1 MSTILITGAS
11 GFLGSNLVNKLAEQH
26 QIYALVR
33 ESSKQKT
40 INNSAENVEISVIE
54 NEDDAAG
61 AVQRIKPDCIIH
73 TACNY
78 GRHGES
84 QYDIFRANVYF
95 GVSLLHGII
104 ESNHPC
110 IFINTGT
117 VLNSQTSFYALCKS
131 QFSALGQQIST
142 SSTSRHKFIDV
153 ALQHMYGPGD
163 SISKF
168 TTHVIRSCLRNEE
181 SLLMTEGSQQRD
193 FIHVEDVVRAYEL
206 ILKNAQSFPAYERIE
221 VGSGYA
227 ISVKEFAQMVK
238 RLSGSSTQF
247 LFGKVPMRTNEEMLY
262 VADIEKMSLLG
273 WSPEYSLEQGL
284 NNTILKE
291 RESLMNHQSKLDH
304 Q

>member
-54 NEDDAAG
+54 NEDDAAD
-61 AVQRIKPDCIIH
+61 AVRRIKPDYVIH

-84 QYDIFRANVYF
+84 QYNIFRANVYF

-117 VLNSQTSFYALCKS
+117 VLNSQSSFYALCKN

-142 SSTSRHKFIDV
+142 SSTSRLKFIDV

-163 SISKF
+163 SASKF
-168 TTHVIRSCLRNEE
+168 TTYVIRSCLRNEE
-181 SLLMTEGSQQRD
+181 SLSMTEGFQQRD
-193 FIHVEDVVRAYEL
+193 FLYIDDVVNAYES
-206 ILKNAQSFPAYERIE
+206 ILKKAESFPAYERIE

-227 ISVKEFAQMVK
+227 VTIREFAQMVK

-262 VADIEKMSLLG
+262 VADIEKISLLG

-284 NNTILKE
+284 NSTILKE
-291 RESLMNHQSKLDH
+291 KESLMNHQSKLDH